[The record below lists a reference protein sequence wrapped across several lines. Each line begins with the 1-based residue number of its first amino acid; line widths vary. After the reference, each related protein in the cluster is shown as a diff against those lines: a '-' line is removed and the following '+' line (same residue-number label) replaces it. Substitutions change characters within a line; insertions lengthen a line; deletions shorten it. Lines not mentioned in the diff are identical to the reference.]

1 MGGQGHHSGRIAA
14 IIRLLAAV
22 AVLGI
27 PLLHGPSALAS
38 ASEAKSPAK
47 LLGFT
52 DPDTLDHFQLL
63 PFNISVIRDGRVARI
78 VTLVV
83 TLETKGDANKTK
95 VMNERYR
102 LQDAF
107 LRDMQGVAPYQRADS
122 DGLDPQMLKTRLR
135 IISDRMLGQDVVNN
149 VLVQSIF
156 DRILP

>member
-1 MGGQGHHSGRIAA
+1 MGGQGHHSGAIAA
-14 IIRLLAAV
+14 IIRVLAAV
-22 AVLGI
+22 AVLAVA
-27 PLLHGPSALAS
+27 PLDRPAFAS
-38 ASEAKSPAK
+38 AAAEKSPAK
-47 LLGFT
+47 LLGFS
-52 DPDTLDHFQLL
+52 DPNALDHFQLL

-83 TLETKGDANKTK
+83 TLETKGDENKTK

-122 DGLDPQMLKTRLR
+122 DSLSPQMLKTRLR

>member
-1 MGGQGHHSGRIAA
+1 MA
-14 IIRLLAAV
+14 LLAAQV
-22 AVLGI
+22 
-27 PLLHGPSALAS
+27 HSAFAS
-38 ASEAKSPAK
+38 ASAEKSPTK
-47 LLGFT
+47 VLGFT
-52 DPDTLDHFQLL
+52 DPNAIDHFQLI

-83 TLETKGDANKTK
+83 TLETKGDVNKTK

-107 LRDMQGVAPYQRADS
+107 LRDMQGLAPYQRPDTES
-122 DGLDPQMLKTRLR
+122 LDPQLLKTRLR

-156 DRILP
+156 DRVMP

>member
-1 MGGQGHHSGRIAA
+1 MGGQGRHSGRIAA
-14 IIRLLAAV
+14 IIRLLAAL
-22 AVLGI
+22 AVFGI
-27 PLLHGPSALAS
+27 PLLQGRFALAS

-47 LLGFT
+47 FLGFT

-107 LRDMQGVAPYQRADS
+107 LRDMQGVAPYQRVDS

-135 IISDRMLGQDVVNN
+135 LISDRMLGQDVVNN